1 MKRKHWLLI
10 GVLLISMLL
19 LSGCGV
25 PHNGVDV
32 TTTGPDGLWQ
42 TFVVWPLAKA
52 LIWLDQVLKSWGI
65 PYDWGFAIILFTLI
79 IKLVTLPLTVT
90 QIRGMQAQ
98 REIQPRIQELQKK
111 FGNDR
116 NRLSQEQMKL
126 YQEAGVN
133 PLSGCLPLIIQ
144 MPILFGLY
152 AALVVIGPFLHDAA
166 FFWIPD
172 LAFPT
177 TAIGMGWITT
187 AWQSGLQPMPGFD
200 DYSGYYVLIA
210 YLVLPILLMVTQFV
224 MQKWMSPMPTSNDS
238 SSRTTQQVTLLM
250 TFMFGFFTL
259 TVPAGLT
266 LYWVTSNL
274 LQMLQQW
281 GMMRYMP
288 TSTAAAAASA
298 GTASTSIVDSSGS
311 TETVAAPVKST
322 PSSSAK
328 SNNSTKSSN
337 GKQSATS
344 KRKGGKG

>member
-10 GVLLISMLL
+10 GVLLISVLM

-25 PHNGVDV
+25 PMGGVDV

-52 LIWLDQVLKSWGI
+52 LIWLNQVLKSWNI
-65 PYDWGFAIILFTLI
+65 PYDWGFTIILFTLI

-98 REIQPRIQELQKK
+98 REIQPKVQELQKK

-116 NRLSQEQMKL
+116 NRLAQEQMKL

-133 PLSGCLPLIIQ
+133 PLSGCLPLVIQ

-152 AALVVIGPFLHDAA
+152 AALVTIGPFLQDAA
-166 FFWIPD
+166 FFWIPN

-177 TAIGMGWITT
+177 TAIGMSWITT
-187 AWQSGLQPMPGFD
+187 AWQSGMEPVPGFG
-200 DYSGYYVLIA
+200 DYSGYYILIA

-288 TSTAAAAASA
+288 TTKATAATSTSTASA
-298 GTASTSIVDSSGS
+298 SIVDGES
-311 TETVAAPVKST
+311 TEVVTAPVKST
-322 PSSSAK
+322 TSSSAK

-337 GKQSATS
+337 GKQSATG